1 MDRKA
6 LFIFSVFFVSGMF
19 LLGEGITGLYVMDF
33 RQNACDS
40 DDKCMDSNVCCLFYN
55 EDFGVCDKEANCA
68 AIDKATFDAR
78 RKISTYD
85 RLETRV
91 KYEMLSST
99 LNSHLEGPK
108 KESRVY
114 SMIAGVILIFI
125 ALAGLFI
132 GKVRDIHSGKSHSLY
147 RNKKK

>member
-6 LFIFSVFFVSGMF
+6 LFMFSIFFVSGMF

-33 RQNACDS
+33 QQPACDA
-40 DDKCMDSNVCCLFYN
+40 DDKCIESNVCCLFYN
-55 EDFGVCDKEANCA
+55 EDFGVCDNENNCD
-68 AIDKATFDAR
+68 AIEKATFDAR

-85 RLETRV
+85 SLDTSQ
-91 KYEMLSST
+91 KYSLFST
-99 LNSHLEGPK
+99 VTSHIEGPK
-108 KESRVY
+108 KENRLY

-132 GKVRDIHSGKSHSLY
+132 GKVRDIHA
-147 RNKKK
+147 